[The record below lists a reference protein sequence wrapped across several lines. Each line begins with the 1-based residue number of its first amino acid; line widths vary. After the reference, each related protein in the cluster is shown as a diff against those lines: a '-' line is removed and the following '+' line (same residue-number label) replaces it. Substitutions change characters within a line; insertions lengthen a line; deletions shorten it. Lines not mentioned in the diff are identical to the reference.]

1 MHMYICVGSLLI
13 LVAIVFCRY
22 LSCIDFFE
30 DVSIVQFSEIPSI
43 QELTKPEFSK
53 LELFFSLLSQHSM
66 AYSID
71 HSYADT

>member
-1 MHMYICVGSLLI
+1 MYMHMYIC
-13 LVAIVFCRY
+13 VAIVFCRY

-43 QELTKPEFSK
+43 QELTKPELSK

-66 AYSID
+66 TYSID